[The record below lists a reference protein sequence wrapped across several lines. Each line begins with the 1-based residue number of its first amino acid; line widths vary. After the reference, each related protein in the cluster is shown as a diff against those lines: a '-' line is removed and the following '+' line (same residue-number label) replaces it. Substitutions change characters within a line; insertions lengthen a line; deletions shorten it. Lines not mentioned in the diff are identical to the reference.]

1 MVLCGVEDGDE
12 DADDAFCVCA
22 GGGGECG
29 AGGGGWGGGGAG
41 EEGAGEVADGG
52 YYYGE
57 VVAAVPETVVGCL
70 VSKYLDIVKLVGV
83 VVAEGGRT
91 SIRPT
96 TIERLGI

>member
-12 DADDAFCVCA
+12 DADYAFCVCK
-22 GGGGECG
+22 GGRGEG

-41 EEGAGEVADGG
+41 EEGAGEIADGG
-52 YYYGE
+52 YDYGE

-83 VVAEGGRT
+83 VLAEGWRT
-91 SIRPT
+91 SMRPT